1 MREVKIF
8 KEPNSY
14 EKMTKW
20 SEKNKDKF
28 EMDIIFV
35 ENGYGIEYKP
45 FKQVMVEPKYKRVDT
60 KSVKDNVEFLDR
72 KGDFYIYKSYVP
84 YDYKQSTI
92 VYFVS
97 DDKGNEYGQYPT
109 LEQAKKVFQEV
120 SK

>member
-1 MREVKIF
+1 MRKTIIF

-45 FKQVMVEPKYKRVDT
+45 LKQILFEPKYEIVDN
-60 KSVKDNVEFLDR
+60 KSIKDDGKFLDR
-72 KGDFYIYKSYVP
+72 KGDFYIFKSYVP
-84 YDYKQSTI
+84 YNYKQSTL